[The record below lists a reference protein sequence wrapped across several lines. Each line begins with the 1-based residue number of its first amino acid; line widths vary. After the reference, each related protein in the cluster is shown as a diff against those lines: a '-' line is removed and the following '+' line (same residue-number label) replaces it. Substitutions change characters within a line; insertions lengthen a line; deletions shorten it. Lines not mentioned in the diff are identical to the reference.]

1 METES
6 GNKMSVGKIALLTGC
21 IIVILFVIYYTI
33 MSLLAP
39 GRKMEALKEE
49 YTPKTDVKQTVDERI
64 YTDSAYLK
72 LFHDRA
78 FLQSRIAMAEADSI
92 YLTINITD
100 STANLEISGV
110 AVNTAKMSEI
120 KVSKMLMEGNDN
132 IIMSMLSKPFII
144 SESVA
149 TIMKEPVM
157 VSLAPKD
164 TSEYKPD
171 IMPDTSLTEPVSI
184 ILHMTNGTRIYICQE
199 EDDKDENRV
208 IAAFDR
214 DEKFYNAL
222 MNLGYVLKF
231 KVPEYHPYIK
241 IKMPRADAKMIY
253 RALPK
258 HGQIGV
264 YR

>member
-6 GNKMSVGKIALLTGC
+6 ENKLSVGKLAILTGTL
-21 IIVILFVIYYTI
+21 IILIFVIYYTI

-39 GRKMEALKEE
+39 GRKMDALKEE
-49 YTPKTDVKQTVDERI
+49 YTPKIDEKKVIDERI
-64 YTDSAYLK
+64 YTDSAYLR

-78 FLQSRIAMAEADSI
+78 FLQSRIAMAESDSI
-92 YLTINITD
+92 YLTLNISD

-110 AVNTAKMSEI
+110 AVNMARMSEI

-132 IIMSMLSKPFII
+132 IIMSMLSRPFII
-144 SESVA
+144 SGSIA
-149 TIMKEPVM
+149 TIKKEPLM

-199 EDDKDENRV
+199 EDEDKDRG
-208 IAAFDR
+208 ALFAFDMK
-214 DEKFYNAL
+214 EKVYNTL
-222 MNLGYVLKF
+222 NNINSVLKF

-241 IKMPRADAKMIY
+241 IKMPRADVKMIY
-253 RALPK
+253 RAIPLY
-258 HGQIGV
+258 GEIGI

>member
-6 GNKMSVGKIALLTGC
+6 GNKMSTGKKALFTGL
-21 IIVILFVIYYTI
+21 IFILLFVIYYTI

-39 GRKMEALKEE
+39 GKKMNEIKEE
-49 YTPKTDVKQTVDERI
+49 YTPKVDEKQVIDERI
-64 YTDSAYLK
+64 YTDSAYLR

-78 FLQSRIAMAEADSI
+78 FLQSRIAMAESDSI
-92 YLTINITD
+92 YLTLNISD

-120 KVSKMLMEGNDN
+120 KVSKMLREGNDN

-149 TIMKEPVM
+149 TIMKDPVM
-157 VSLAPKD
+157 LKMAPKD

-199 EDDKDENRV
+199 EDDKVENRA
-208 IAAFDR
+208 ISAFDMK
-214 DEKFYNAL
+214 EKINDAL
-222 MNLGYVLKF
+222 TNLGYVLKL

-253 RALPK
+253 RAIPEF
-258 HGQIGV
+258 GQVGV
-264 YR
+264 YK

>member
-1 METES
+1 METEN
-6 GNKMSVGKIALLTGC
+6 GIKMSTGRKALFTG
-21 IIVILFVIYYTI
+21 IIFILLFVIYYTI

-39 GRKMEALKEE
+39 GKKMDELKEL
-49 YTPKTDVKQTVDERI
+49 YTPKVDEKQVVDERI
-64 YTDSAYLK
+64 YTDSAYLR

-78 FLQSRIAMAEADSI
+78 FLQSRIEMAESDSI
-92 YLTINITD
+92 YLTLNISD

-132 IIMSMLSKPFII
+132 IIMSMLSRPFII

-149 TIMKEPVM
+149 TIMKDPVM
-157 VSLAPKD
+157 LQMAPKD

-199 EDDKDENRV
+199 ENDNVENRAL
-208 IAAFDR
+208 AAFDR
-214 DEKFYNAL
+214 KEKLSNAL
-222 MNLGYVLKF
+222 YNLGSIVRF

-253 RALPK
+253 RAMPK
-258 HGQIGV
+258 YGQIGV

>member
-6 GNKMSVGKIALLTGC
+6 GNKMSGGKKTLLAG
-21 IIVILFVIYYTI
+21 IVITLLFVIYYTV

-39 GRKMEALKEE
+39 GRKMDAIKEE
-49 YTPKTDVKQTVDERI
+49 YTPKVDEKSIIDERI
-64 YTDSAYLK
+64 YTDSAYLR

-78 FLQSRIAMAEADSI
+78 FLQSRIAMAESDSI

-149 TIMKEPVM
+149 TIMKDPVM

-171 IMPDTSLTEPVSI
+171 VMPDTSLTEPVSI
-184 ILHMTNGTRIYICQE
+184 ILHMTNGVRIYICQN
-199 EDDKDENRV
+199 EDDKVENRAL
-208 IAAFDR
+208 AAFDR
-214 DEKFYNAL
+214 KEKIYNAL
-222 MNLGYVLKF
+222 INLGSIMKF

-258 HGQIGV
+258 YGQIGV

>member
-1 METES
+1 METEIE
-6 GNKMSVGKIALLTGC
+6 NKMSVGKISLLTGAV
-21 IIVILFVIYYTI
+21 ITILFVIYYTI
-33 MSLLAP
+33 MSFLAP

-49 YTPKTDVKQTVDERI
+49 YTPKTDSKQIVDERI

-78 FLQSRIAMAEADSI
+78 FLQSRIAMAESDSI

-132 IIMSMLSKPFII
+132 IIMSMLSKPFVI

-149 TIMKEPVM
+149 TIMKDPVM

-184 ILHMTNGTRIYICQE
+184 ILHMTNGVRIYICQD
-199 EDDKDENRV
+199 EDDKVENRAL
-208 IAAFDR
+208 AAFDR
-214 DEKFYNAL
+214 KEKVYNTL
-222 MNLGYVLKF
+222 KNLGSIIKL

-253 RALPK
+253 RALPRY
-258 HGQIGV
+258 GQIGV